1 MTYKASRYNI
11 LHKANKKPVI
21 FNSRTTACLVLD
33 DEEKHFKWLLA
44 QSDKTVFNTEWK
56 NASEKLREELLAG
69 GFVVDAEFD
78 EYKFMR
84 IQQQMH
90 RYSKRAIGLTILPTL
105 RCNLACKYC
114 YEEERQGSLSKKA
127 RDQIV
132 TYVKNVISEGA
143 ESLHISWYGGEP
155 LLELNTIIN
164 LSKRFLALCRRH
176 NVTYKAGITTNGTLL
191 TPAIA
196 HKLKNLGVFKA
207 QVTIDG
213 PPDVHNKR
221 RPFKGG
227 RGSFD
232 AITKHLEELS
242 HIFRF
247 GIRINVDKENLE
259 QAKEVADLLSKYKL
273 HKDTY
278 VYYAPVHSDGKGC
291 QDAERFC
298 KDHVMTSREFAK
310 IETDLFA
317 HGEKKGIIDWELP
330 DNRPRACA
338 AVCNNAF
345 VVEPDGTLQKCFNLI
360 GYKDEAVGSLDEG
373 LVYNKK
379 HIEWLTYE
387 PFETPKCKKCKIM
400 PLCWGGC
407 INRTKSDPTT
417 DNCRSLRHNINQVI
431 ERIAAGPN

>member
-196 HKLKNLGVFKA
+196 RKLKNLGVFKA

-232 AITKHLEELS
+232 AITKHL
-242 HIFRF
+242 
-247 GIRINVDKENLE
+247 
-259 QAKEVADLLSKYKL
+259 
-273 HKDTY
+273 
-278 VYYAPVHSDGKGC
+278 
-291 QDAERFC
+291 
-298 KDHVMTSREFAK
+298 
-310 IETDLFA
+310 
-317 HGEKKGIIDWELP
+317 
-330 DNRPRACA
+330 
-338 AVCNNAF
+338 
-345 VVEPDGTLQKCFNLI
+345 
-360 GYKDEAVGSLDEG
+360 
-373 LVYNKK
+373 
-379 HIEWLTYE
+379 
-387 PFETPKCKKCKIM
+387 
-400 PLCWGGC
+400 
-407 INRTKSDPTT
+407 
-417 DNCRSLRHNINQVI
+417 
-431 ERIAAGPN
+431 